1 MMISNIDTLR
11 DLLSQPRKISITT
24 HQRPDGDA
32 MGSSLGL
39 FHYFINK
46 GHEVRVIVPTE
57 FPGYFNWMPASSEV
71 LVYPER
77 KSESDEWLQSSD
89 LICCLDFNTLPRIAP
104 VDVAVRDANKPILLI
119 DHHLMPDSFEWML
132 HDVTACS
139 TCELVFRFIHLME
152 EKPVITEEMAYCM
165 YTGILTDTGN
175 FQNGATNKAAF
186 EISARLMESGLKV
199 QLVQEQLNQSGT
211 ESKLRFIGN
220 SLLNKMIIRS
230 DIGLG
235 IILVDRKDARTF
247 NLQAGDTEGL
257 VNYPLTIRD
266 IEVAVLIKE
275 EKDITKLSFR
285 SKGTWD
291 VNQFAREH
299 FEGGGHR
306 NASGGKSILRSELI
320 VNKVME
326 LFEKAQKKR
335 KQA

>member
-1 MMISNIDTLR
+1 MISNIDTLR
-11 DLLSQPRKISITT
+11 DFLSQPRKISITT

-39 FHYFINK
+39 YHYLINK
-46 GHEVRVIVPTE
+46 GHDVRVIVPTE
-57 FPGYFNWMPASSEV
+57 FPAYFNWMPASAEV
-71 LVYPER
+71 LVYPE
-77 KSESDEWLQSSD
+77 KKAESDEWLQTSD

-104 VDVAVRDANKPILLI
+104 VDEVVKAAAKPILLI
-119 DHHLMPDSFEWML
+119 DHHLMPDVFEWML
-132 HDVTACS
+132 HDITACS
-139 TCELVFRFIHLME
+139 TSELVFRFIHLME
-152 EKPVITEEMAYCM
+152 ENPVITEDMAFCI

-220 SLLNKMIIRS
+220 ALLNKMIIRT

-235 IILVDRKDARTF
+235 IIVVDRKDARTY

-257 VNYPLTIRD
+257 VNYPLSIRE

-306 NASGGKSILRSELI
+306 NAAGGKSILRSELI
-320 VNKVME
+320 IKKVTE
-326 LFEKAQKKR
+326 LFEKEQKKR
-335 KQA
+335 KQS

>member
-1 MMISNIDTLR
+1 MISNIDTLR
-11 DLLSQPRKISITT
+11 DFLSQPRKISITT

-39 FHYFINK
+39 YHYLINK
-46 GHEVRVIVPTE
+46 GHDVRVIVPTE
-57 FPGYFNWMPASSEV
+57 FPAYFNWMPASAEV
-71 LVYPER
+71 LVYPE
-77 KSESDEWLQSSD
+77 KKAESDEWLQTSD
-89 LICCLDFNTLPRIAP
+89 LICCLDFNTLSRIAP
-104 VDVAVRDANKPILLI
+104 VDEVVKAAAKPILLI
-119 DHHLMPDSFEWML
+119 DHHLMPDVFEWML
-132 HDVTACS
+132 HDITACS

-152 EKPVITEEMAYCM
+152 ENPVITEDMAFCI

-220 SLLNKMIIRS
+220 ALLNKMIIRT

-235 IILVDRKDARTF
+235 IIVVDRKDARTY

-257 VNYPLTIRD
+257 VNYPLSIRE

-306 NASGGKSILRSELI
+306 NAAGGKSILRSELI
-320 VNKVME
+320 IKKVTE
-326 LFEKAQKKR
+326 LFEKEQKKR
-335 KQA
+335 KQS